1 MAGWDDEAALLRH
14 IIEKLSNMETHVLSP
29 ARPSRYQRTNM
40 NTSHTKPSQGHR
52 SEEAEEMKTN
62 HTKPMMD

>member
-1 MAGWDDEAALLRH
+1 MAALFGTSHNRK
-14 IIEKLSNMETHVLSP
+14 IIKYGNSCTQLIQAQPVSEDKYE
-29 ARPSRYQRTNM
+29 
-40 NTSHTKPSQGHR
+40 HTKPSQGHR